1 VVADAAVFA
10 ATHAT
15 KSCAVIDV
23 VQSATSHSFLL
34 TIGAMKKLKWA
45 NSLATT
51 IKGDGFANVTY
62 GCAKFMGNVAEDAVV
77 KVNHAFLKLLFNHNV
92 CSGVASDE
100 L

>member
-1 VVADAAVFA
+1 MSCCGGGCGCGCCGLCSDPCYQKLAAVFA

-77 KVNHAFLKLLFNHNV
+77 KTH
-92 CSGVASDE
+92 
-100 L
+100 